1 VPANTTYSHVTAPT
15 DFVEARGVRYAYRR
29 FGTRIG
35 TPLVLLPH
43 FRAGMDHWDPL
54 VTDGLASNRPVI
66 LFDNAGV
73 ASSSG
78 ETPDTFEAQAD
89 HAASFVEAL
98 DLPRVD
104 VLGFSIGGYI
114 AQAFTLRYPETVRR
128 LILVGTAPRGG
139 EQEGTHPDVPQVTRK
154 PVLTREDFLFL
165 FFQPSATSQAAGIA
179 FWERRHLR
187 TLDADP
193 PSSEQTMNAQAA
205 AIRKWRE
212 QRGEHFADLPQ
223 IKQPTLVVNGSR
235 DIMVPTINSYI
246 LSQYIPT
253 AELILYPDSGH
264 GSLFQYPHL
273 FVSHVARFLDAD
285 VAFS

>member
-1 VPANTTYSHVTAPT
+1 MSANTTYSHVTAPT

-104 VLGFSIGGYI
+104 VLGFSIGGYV

-139 EQEGTHPDVPQVTRK
+139 EQEGTHPDVPRVAQD

-165 FFQPSATSQAAGIA
+165 FSSPPQQARPLVSRSGSVGTGAPSTRCGAAKPHA
-179 FWERRHLR
+179 AVDRRCLR
-187 TLDADP
+187 
-193 PSSEQTMNAQAA
+193 
-205 AIRKWRE
+205 R
-212 QRGEHFADLPQ
+212 
-223 IKQPTLVVNGSR
+223 V
-235 DIMVPTINSYI
+235 
-246 LSQYIPT
+246 
-253 AELILYPDSGH
+253 
-264 GSLFQYPHL
+264 
-273 FVSHVARFLDAD
+273 
-285 VAFS
+285 